1 MGFNPL
7 KAAGICL
14 VANIAGGAMGA
25 MGIPVTVPAQ
35 LTQLDALTIGRQT
48 VLILPFISIILPS
61 LLVSMV
67 DGIKGIKETWQG
79 ILVSGVS
86 FAITQFAVTYFL
98 GAELTNI
105 FAAVVSMI
113 ALALFLRVWQPK
125 SSTKEENKKLKYHIH
140 SIKFYTLGLHS
151 YS

>member
-1 MGFNPL
+1 
-7 KAAGICL
+7 
-14 VANIAGGAMGA
+14 MGA

-48 VLILPFISIILPS
+48 VLILPFISIILPF

-125 SSTKEENKKLKYHIH
+125 SSTKEEKKLKHHIH

>member
-1 MGFNPL
+1 
-7 KAAGICL
+7 
-14 VANIAGGAMGA
+14 MGA

-48 VLILPFISIILPS
+48 VLILPFISVILPF

-86 FAITQFAVTYFL
+86 FAITQFAVNFL

-113 ALALFLRVWQPK
+113 SCIILTCLA
-125 SSTKEENKKLKYHIH
+125 TKI
-140 SIKFYTLGLHS
+140 FY
-151 YS
+151 

>member
-1 MGFNPL
+1 
-7 KAAGICL
+7 
-14 VANIAGGAMGA
+14 
-25 MGIPVTVPAQ
+25 
-35 LTQLDALTIGRQT
+35 
-48 VLILPFISIILPS
+48 
-61 LLVSMV
+61 MV

-125 SSTKEENKKLKYHIH
+125 SSTKEEKTRN
-140 SIKFYTLGLHS
+140 
-151 YS
+151 

>member
-1 MGFNPL
+1 ML
-7 KAAGICL
+7 WVL
-14 VANIAGGAMGA
+14 WVS
-25 MGIPVTVPAQ
+25 VTVPAQ
-35 LTQLDALTIGRQT
+35 LTELDALTIGRQT
-48 VLILPFISIILPS
+48 VLILPFISIVLPF

-79 ILVSGVS
+79 ILVSGIS
-86 FAITQFAVTYFL
+86 FAITQFVVTYFL

-113 ALALFLRVWQPK
+113 SLALFLRVWQPK
-125 SSTKEENKKLKYHIH
+125 SSTKEENKKKKNLIH
-140 SIKFYTLGLHS
+140 SIKFYMLGLHS